1 MSQKKTK
8 LNKEKLW
15 KANSFVTLKHLAWFP
30 SKRAV
35 LCSKQH
41 SGILPILLLKFIN
54 LAVSGFSSGIC
65 DILLQCPGFFLTV
78 AFWLH
83 SAWA

>member
-1 MSQKKTK
+1 MMSQKKTK

-54 LAVSGFSSGIC
+54 LAVPDLACG
-65 DILLQCPGFFLTV
+65 T
-78 AFWLH
+78 
-83 SAWA
+83 